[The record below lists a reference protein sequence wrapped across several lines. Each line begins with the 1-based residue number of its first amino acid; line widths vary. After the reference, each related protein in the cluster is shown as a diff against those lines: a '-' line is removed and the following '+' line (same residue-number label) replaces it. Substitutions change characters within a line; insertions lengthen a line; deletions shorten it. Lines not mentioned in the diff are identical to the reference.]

1 MLSAGLEAWKW
12 LLTLLTDFF
21 TRIICTVLSS
31 GPMPKHIG
39 FVMDGNRR
47 YARNRQQRVLD
58 GHTAGFYTLHRLL
71 DVCLALDIRCVSVY
85 AFSIE
90 NFKRPQEEVD
100 GLMALAKDKLIEMSQ
115 KGEVLD
121 RHQIRVNVVGRREL
135 LPPDVQET
143 AVKVEQMTMHHEKAI
158 LNICMPYTSRDEM
171 TSAVE
176 TTLRDCRDEFLY
188 PEDITESDIDKSLQ
202 SVQRHS
208 PPLDI
213 LVRTSGT
220 FRLSDYFLW
229 QASEGAQLHF
239 TATYWP
245 DFGLRDLVPILFAY
259 QQKAWPRAL

>member
-1 MLSAGLEAWKW
+1 MLSTGVAAWQW
-12 LLTLLTDFF
+12 LVTLITDYF
-21 TRIICTVLSS
+21 TRIICTILSS
-31 GPMPKHIG
+31 GPIPKHIA

-47 YARNRQQRVLD
+47 YARRRQERVLE

-71 DVCLALDIRCVSVY
+71 DVCLALNIRCVSVY

-90 NFKRPQEEVD
+90 NFKRPKEEVD

-121 RHQIRVNVVGRREL
+121 RHQIRVNVVGRRDL
-135 LPPDVQET
+135 LPLDVQET
-143 AVKVEQMTMHHEKAI
+143 AHKVEEMTKHHDKAI

-171 TSAVE
+171 ASAVE
-176 TTLRDCRDEFLY
+176 TTLRDCREEFIC

-208 PPLDI
+208 PPLDVLI
-213 LVRTSGT
+213 RTSGT
-220 FRLSDYFLW
+220 YRLSDYFLW
-229 QASEGAQLHF
+229 QVSEGAQLHF

-259 QQKAWPRAL
+259 QRKAWSNAS